1 MTTADL
7 ISGAGVT
14 LILAAFALS
23 TLKKLDTNSSP
34 YFVLNMLGGGL
45 ACVGAWLVGSIPF
58 MVLELVWT
66 LVALLGLIKLNKT
79 VSS

>member
-7 ISGAGVT
+7 ISGAGVA
-14 LILAAFALS
+14 LILSAFALL
-23 TLKKLDTNSSP
+23 TLKKLDTHSSA
-34 YFVLNMLGGGL
+34 YFVLNMLGGAL

-66 LVALLGLIKLNKT
+66 LVAIFGLIKLNK
-79 VSS
+79 SIPS

>member
-7 ISGAGVT
+7 ISGAGVA

-34 YFVLNMLGGGL
+34 YFVLNMLGGAL

-58 MVLELVWT
+58 VVMELVWT
-66 LVALLGLIKLNKT
+66 LVAIFGLIKLKT